1 MAANE
6 KFRDAVPEAFET
18 LEQAAEFWE
27 TRDLTEYEDIWQP
40 VEIQV
45 RLNPSTVIVNLEPHL
60 AERVSAFAQSQH
72 ISTESL
78 VNRVLEEYLEERAA

>member
-6 KFRDAVPEAFET
+6 KFRDPVPETFET
-18 LEQAAEFWE
+18 LEQAAEFWD
-27 TRDLTEYEDIWQP
+27 THDLTDYEEIWQP

-45 RLNPSTVIVNLEPHL
+45 RLKHSGVVVNIEPPL
-60 AERVSAFAQSQH
+60 AERVTAFAQSQH

-78 VNRVLEEYLEERAA
+78 VNRVLEEYLETRAA